1 MTENYQIQYPL
12 LFYKTNHPTDNEV
25 IVANVVK
32 HEALKK
38 VNIDPFRFVQFV
50 ETGLNPE
57 RFFLQQD
64 VKFSVNISTFM
75 IVQFQEVL
83 YLMNYRSY
91 PWPINENFINEIDR
105 PKFQMKD

>member
-1 MTENYQIQYPL
+1 
-12 LFYKTNHPTDNEV
+12 
-25 IVANVVK
+25 
-32 HEALKK
+32 
-38 VNIDPFRFVQFV
+38 
-50 ETGLNPE
+50 
-57 RFFLQQD
+57 
-64 VKFSVNISTFM
+64 M